1 MDDKS
6 IDISKNRVLAI
17 WGVSLSQLIAF
28 SDCFL
33 PDISCRRKAFAL
45 MIRLFSRKKI
55 TPPSVYLNGW
65 LNGGNGCF
73 FFLLLHFNVLMQPMK
88 AMKHSI
94 LSTYIDTHRIVL
106 TMYVVWKSSLR
117 ETGS

>member
-1 MDDKS
+1 
-6 IDISKNRVLAI
+6 
-17 WGVSLSQLIAF
+17 VSLSQLIAF

-33 PDISCRRKAFAL
+33 PDIPGRRKAFAL

-55 TPPSVYLNGW
+55 MPPFVYLNGW

-73 FFLLLHFNVLMQPMK
+73 LLLLHFNVLMQPK

-94 LSTYIDTHRIVL
+94 LSTYIDTHGVVL
-106 TMYVVWKSSLR
+106 TMYVVWKKLSA
-117 ETGS
+117 